1 MALDS
6 DPLLKVFR
14 EVMSNERLQLTDES
28 TFEDVP
34 EWDSVAH
41 VNLISALE
49 ERFAVKFS
57 VAEIV
62 ELNSVGAIREALAA
76 KVS

>member
-1 MALDS
+1 MLGS
-6 DPLLKVFR
+6 DPILTVFA
-14 EVMSNERLQLTDES
+14 EVMGNDHLQVTDDS

-49 ERFAVKFS
+49 ERFSVKFTVS
-57 VAEIV
+57 EIL
-62 ELNSVGAIREALAA
+62 EMNSIGAIRAALAA
-76 KVS
+76 KMN